1 MENQSELKENLKEKN
16 SLMIM
21 VKITALLYP
30 AFLFYLFFVF
40 NVHKLNGS
48 FESTLSTSIVIFSI
62 FWGPLLMII
71 GSLSYIARMS
81 NISRIPSNSSLYEA
95 IMLTTIQ
102 YGPLKIIMPDMDEEE
117 IIEWIED

>member
-40 NVHKLNGS
+40 NIDKLNGS
-48 FESTLSTSIVIFSI
+48 LESTLATSIVIVSVL
-62 FWGPLLMII
+62 WGPLLMII
-71 GSLSYIARMS
+71 GSLSYISRMS

>member
-81 NISRIPSNSSLYEA
+81 NISRIPSNSTLYEA